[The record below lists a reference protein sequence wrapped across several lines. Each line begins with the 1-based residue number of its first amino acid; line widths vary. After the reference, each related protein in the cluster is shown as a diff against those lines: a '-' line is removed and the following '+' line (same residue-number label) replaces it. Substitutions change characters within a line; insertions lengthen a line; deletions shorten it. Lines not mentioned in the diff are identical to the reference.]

1 MDTTSFGKHL
11 PLGHVTL
18 HYLDYGGTGPRSV
31 VLLHGGGANAHW
43 FDWVGPQLVPY
54 CRAFALDLRG
64 HGDSSSTEPPV
75 YTYDA
80 YLEDIR
86 ALLSA
91 ERIQAPILLGHSMGG
106 MLLVK
111 YTSTW
116 PQEVGALVVCDAM
129 PVYSLEAA
137 DRLQQTGQRQGR
149 EYETLE
155 EYITHYRIRP
165 DGLRAPPEVHRHIA
179 RHAACQRLNGRWA
192 HKIDRRV
199 YAQRQAIDTWPY
211 WCRITCPVLVL
222 RAEYS
227 PRLTPAI
234 LQQMKAACPHVE
246 VATVADAGHHLV
258 LDQPE
263 QTVALVLEF
272 LRRHRLIDDQTSSP
286 PPSSIPG

>member
-1 MDTTSFGKHL
+1 
-11 PLGHVTL
+11 
-18 HYLDYGGTGPRSV
+18 
-31 VLLHGGGANAHW
+31 
-43 FDWVGPQLVPY
+43 
-54 CRAFALDLRG
+54 
-64 HGDSSSTEPPV
+64 V

-111 YTSTW
+111 YTSIW

-137 DRLQQTGQRQGR
+137 NRLQQTGQRQGR
-149 EYETLE
+149 EYATLE

-165 DGLRAPPEVHRHIA
+165 DGLRASPEVHRHIA
-179 RHAACQRLNGRWA
+179 RHAACQRPNGRWA

-211 WCRITCPVLVL
+211 WHRITCPVLVL

-272 LRRHRLIDDQTSSP
+272 LRRHRLLDDKPSSQL
-286 PPSSIPG
+286 PSSIPG